1 MPAKVV
7 ANTVFSK
14 PKTSKREA
22 KRRAILEAAARLFA
36 QKGYNATTLQDIA
49 AVAGTQAGSLY
60 YHFSSRDD
68 IVREVLS
75 ASMAVIEQQVRAA
88 IKEAES
94 KSGTYLERIKAGVR
108 VHLRAVLSADP
119 YTSAYFRIINEVP
132 APVYREFIEQPRAY
146 GRYWHKLILAA
157 QESGEIR
164 RDIDPSVFRMLLLGG
179 ATYAQMWFSPKGRL
193 NMDQVS
199 DVLLDVY
206 LNGALPAT
214 RSAAKPVASASRRR
228 LAS

>member
-1 MPAKVV
+1 MPVKAV
-7 ANTVFSK
+7 ANAAFLK

-22 KRRAILEAAARLFA
+22 KRHAILEAAARLFA

-49 AVAGTQAGSLY
+49 AAAGTQAGSLY

-75 ASMAVIEQQVRAA
+75 ASMAVIERQVRAA
-88 IKEAES
+88 IREAES
-94 KSGTYLERIKAGVR
+94 TSGTYLERIKAGVR
-108 VHLRAVLSADP
+108 VHLKAVLAADP

-146 GRYWHKLILAA
+146 GRYWHKLIIAA

-164 RDIDPSVFRMLLLGG
+164 RDIDPSIFRMLLLGG

-193 NMDQVS
+193 NMEQFCDA
-199 DVLLDVY
+199 LLDVY
-206 LNGALPAT
+206 LNGALLAT
-214 RSAAKPVASASRRR
+214 GSAAKSVSSPSQRR
-228 LAS
+228 LAT